1 MTLSIK
7 TIRISRNTSIV
18 VKCVFFF
25 LVCYIKHTHT
35 QMAPRELILGIS
47 KGRMEK
53 LKGGSYGHTVPVKL
67 RVAGGEII
75 GGMLSVAGSQHGG
88 MLGAAGVTGAGK
100 DWAKIS
106 KSVAGVASPLSMLAG
121 PEMAPIAAGLAAYAG
136 SGKKR
141 RKATARKVKKSTGVA
156 SEIAKILLDTQ
167 GYTKEGEA
175 IAQVGRV
182 VAGSGKKARK
192 AKNTIGDL
200 SQIAALLGQS
210 SGYMSPQQ
218 AAATQAIGS
227 LIQGSG
233 PTDLTGDV
241 FYPPEA
247 ILPPR
252 PRNARPRVA
261 VGGGAP
267 VTKKRFAV
275 Q

>member
-1 MTLSIK
+1 
-7 TIRISRNTSIV
+7 
-18 VKCVFFF
+18 
-25 LVCYIKHTHT
+25 
-35 QMAPRELILGIS
+35 MAPRELLLSIS
-47 KGRMEK
+47 KGRMDK

-67 RVAGGEII
+67 RGAGGEII

-88 MLGAAGVTGAGK
+88 MLGAAGTTGAGH
-100 DWAKIS
+100 DWAKIA

-121 PEMAPIAAGLAAYAG
+121 PEMTPIAAGLAAYAG

-141 RKATARKVKKSTGVA
+141 RKATARKVKKTTGVA

-167 GYTKEGEA
+167 GHTKEGAA

-182 VAGSGKKARK
+182 VAGSGKKSK
-192 AKNTIGDL
+192 SKKIKNTIGDV
-200 SQIAALLGQS
+200 SQIAALLGQT
-210 SGYMSPQQ
+210 SGYMTPQQ

-233 PTDLTGDV
+233 PSDLTGDV

-247 ILPPR
+247 VLPPR

>member
-1 MTLSIK
+1 
-7 TIRISRNTSIV
+7 
-18 VKCVFFF
+18 
-25 LVCYIKHTHT
+25 
-35 QMAPRELILGIS
+35 MAPRELILGIS
-47 KGRMEK
+47 KGRMDK
-53 LKGGSYGHTVPVKL
+53 LKGGSYGHTIPVKV
-67 RVAGGEII
+67 RGAGGEII

-88 MLGAAGVTGAGK
+88 MLQATGAGN
-100 DWAKIS
+100 DWMKVAK
-106 KSVAGVASPLSMLAG
+106 KVAGVAGPLSMLAG
-121 PEMAPIAAGLAAYAG
+121 PEMAPVAGALAAYAG

-141 RKATARKVKKSTGVA
+141 RKATARKAKKTTGVA
-156 SEIAKILLDTQ
+156 GEIAKILLDTQ
-167 GYTKEGEA
+167 GYAKEGEA

-182 VAGSGKKARK
+182 VAGSGKKGRK
-192 AKNTIGDL
+192 IKNTLGDV
-200 SQIAALLGQS
+200 SQIAALLGQT

-233 PTDLTGDV
+233 PSDLTGDV

-247 ILPPR
+247 VLPPR

>member
-1 MTLSIK
+1 
-7 TIRISRNTSIV
+7 
-18 VKCVFFF
+18 
-25 LVCYIKHTHT
+25 
-35 QMAPRELILGIS
+35 MAPRELLLSIS
-47 KGRMEK
+47 KGRMDK
-53 LKGGSYGHTVPVKL
+53 LKGVSYGHTIPVKV
-67 RVAGGEII
+67 RGAGGEII

-88 MLGAAGVTGAGK
+88 MLGAAGTTGAGK
-100 DWAKIS
+100 DWAKIA

-136 SGKKR
+136 SGKKNKKKVR
-141 RKATARKVKKSTGVA
+141 RVKKSAGVA
-156 SEIAKILLDTQ
+156 AEIGKILLDTQ
-167 GYTKEGEA
+167 GYHKEGNA
-175 IAQVGRV
+175 LSQVGRV
-182 VAGSGKKARK
+182 VSGAGKKTRK
-192 AKNTIGDL
+192 VKNTIADI

-210 SGYMSPQQ
+210 SGYITPQQ

-233 PTDLTGDV
+233 PSDLTGDV